1 MKNSFILVSIFF
13 VGVMGGLF
21 SLLPESVTHLGIEIY
36 ILYLLMFFVGI
47 VIGSDMSALWKIISS
62 INIKIVFVP
71 LSVIV
76 GTFLGVGLISFILP
90 ELALKESLAVGAG
103 FGYYSLS
110 SIIISQISGE
120 RLGAIALL
128 SNVLREVITLI
139 TTPLLAKHFGKLAP
153 IAAGGA
159 TSMDTTLPLIAK
171 FVGKEYAT
179 ISIFSGMVLTILVPF
194 LVTLFA
200 KL

>member
-1 MKNSFILVSIFF
+1 M
-13 VGVMGGLF
+13 
-21 SLLPESVTHLGIEIY
+21 
-36 ILYLLMFFVGI
+36 
-47 VIGSDMSALWKIISS
+47 
-62 INIKIVFVP
+62 
-71 LSVIV
+71 IV

-90 ELALKESLAVGAG
+90 ELVLKESLAVGAG

>member
-1 MKNSFILVSIFF
+1 MKNSFILVFIFF

-21 SLLPESVTHLGIEIY
+21 SILPEFVIHLEIEIY
-36 ILYLLMFFVGI
+36 MLYLLMFFVGI
-47 VIGSDMSALWKIISS
+47 VIGSDISALWKIISS

-76 GTFLGVGLISFILP
+76 GTLLGVGLISFILP
-90 ELALKESLAVGAG
+90 ELALKESLVVGAG

-110 SIIISQISGE
+110 SIIISQTSGE
-120 RLGAIALL
+120 RLGTIALL
-128 SNVLREVITLI
+128 SNVLREVITLLTI
-139 TTPLLAKHFGKLAP
+139 PLLVKHFGKLAP

-171 FVGKEYAT
+171 FVGREYAT

-194 LVTLFA
+194 LVTFLARF
-200 KL
+200 